1 MMEDNQPETINLD
14 CKTNIEDV
22 VHIISGS
29 NMSSRYYLLLRHD
42 AVTKYLFRVHIK
54 KHNPDATFKYNREFV
69 RIRGKSGT
77 YRHWWNI
84 STKTL
89 SKIPHNKPDVV
100 IWNHNEK
107 LCSIIEFSCP
117 ADVNISRKI
126 NEKMNTYGSL
136 LRNLQTLCTEEKF
149 EYMSIVV
156 GALGYV
162 PKCLTK
168 YLCQL
173 GFNTIEIRKMT

>member
-54 KHNPDATFKYNREFV
+54 KHNTDATFKYNREFV

-89 SKIPHNKPDVV
+89 SKYHTTNQ
-100 IWNHNEK
+100 
-107 LCSIIEFSCP
+107 
-117 ADVNISRKI
+117 
-126 NEKMNTYGSL
+126 M
-136 LRNLQTLCTEEKF
+136 
-149 EYMSIVV
+149 
-156 GALGYV
+156 
-162 PKCLTK
+162 
-168 YLCQL
+168 
-173 GFNTIEIRKMT
+173 